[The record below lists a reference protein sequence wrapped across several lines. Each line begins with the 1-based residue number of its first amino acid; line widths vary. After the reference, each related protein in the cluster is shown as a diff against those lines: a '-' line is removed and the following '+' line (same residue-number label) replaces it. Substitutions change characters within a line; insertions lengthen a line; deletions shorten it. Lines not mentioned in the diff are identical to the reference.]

1 MFPLLHSYPTESM
14 AEMRLNLGLLI
25 LHSVLIDTSVKE
37 SGGKRLQKQR
47 ISGDVSGLTYFPG
60 TLY

>member
-1 MFPLLHSYPTESM
+1 M

-37 SGGKRLQKQR
+37 SGGKSLQKQR

-60 TLY
+60 ALY